1 MVSSVRIPVRHDR
14 SLTKYGYS
22 FKLLAGER
30 RPALMAAVIQY
41 GFGKVIL
48 KLNAIAT
55 LTKRTNPK
63 ASAAYRADISW
74 LQQQQKQRR

>member
-1 MVSSVRIPVRHDR
+1 MTPIRIPVRHDR

-63 ASAAYRADISW
+63 ASAAYRADIRY
-74 LQQQQKQRR
+74 LQKQSGKK

>member
-1 MVSSVRIPVRHDR
+1 MISPVRIPIRHDR
-14 SLTKYGYS
+14 SLSKYGYS

-30 RPALMAAVIQY
+30 RAALMAAVIQY

-63 ASAAYRADISW
+63 ASAAYRADINW
-74 LQQQQKQRR
+74 LQQQKQRR

>member
-1 MVSSVRIPVRHDR
+1 
-14 SLTKYGYS
+14 
-22 FKLLAGER
+22 
-30 RPALMAAVIQY
+30 MAAVIQY

-63 ASAAYRADISW
+63 ASAAYRADIRY
-74 LQQQQKQRR
+74 LQKQSGKK